1 MSEQK
6 QGIYEFYDFQLD
18 LGKGVLLRRGEPVSL
33 QWKTFELLCLLV
45 RSNGSLISRDELIN
59 ELWADTF
66 VEENNLSQHVRA
78 LRKTLGDGE
87 NGRQLIETVPRR
99 GYRFL
104 PSVRLFNSVQ
114 DVILPDT
121 PEKVS
126 TEFLTSIHPQNDL
139 FVRSPALIGREK
151 QIAEIRS
158 LLQCDDVRILT
169 LTGVGGT
176 GKTTLALAVTREI
189 AGNFK
194 DGVFFVEFAAVTNP
208 ELVASTIAQAL
219 GVKETGGK
227 PIIKVLK
234 EYLQDQQMLIVADNF
249 EQILSAAPIL
259 AEIVKAAPKLKILV
273 TSRARLYLS
282 TDREFVVPPLNVP
295 EISGQN
301 SLEALAKNE
310 SVRLFTVRA
319 SFVNPNFSLTEEN
332 AESIT
337 EICVRLD
344 GLPLAIELAAARVRI
359 ITPKLILEKLE
370 DRLNLLTGGARDLP
384 ARQQTVR
391 GTIEWSYELLNEEE
405 KRLLR
410 RLGVFAGG
418 FTFAAAEA
426 VCSKDKFHKEEIKV
440 LDSLTSL
447 LDKSL
452 LVLKEQPDD
461 EPRFRM
467 LEVVREYALE
477 LLETSGEAEAIRR
490 SHAAYFLMLGEEAE
504 PHLQGEKSVEWLN
517 RLEEEH
523 DNLRVALRWSLEND
537 AEIAARLAA
546 AIRFFWIFHAHLT
559 EGQGWLKTALERAD
573 NSPPNVRLKLLNGI
587 GIAARNRGDYETAR
601 LMHEEVL
608 ADNCEA
614 AGIHREITISIRGL
628 GTLARLKGDF
638 AQARISFQKAW
649 GMSRKLNDR
658 SEIAHSLS
666 YLGNL
671 ERTEGNNLA
680 AHPLF
685 AEALIIYRDL
695 NNKEGES
702 AILNNL
708 GIVNYEEGNYELA
721 RSYLA
726 EGLVIARNLRDKI
739 GISCFLDGFAALY
752 FRRRE
757 LQIALRL
764 AGAAEHLRQ
773 SIGYELDFSDRSFR
787 EQYISKLRVIL
798 SEIAFAEFYEQGRKL
813 ELEEAIKLALE
824 V

>member
-1 MSEQK
+1 
-6 QGIYEFYDFQLD
+6 
-18 LGKGVLLRRGEPVSL
+18 
-33 QWKTFELLCLLV
+33 
-45 RSNGSLISRDELIN
+45 
-59 ELWADTF
+59 
-66 VEENNLSQHVRA
+66 
-78 LRKTLGDGE
+78 
-87 NGRQLIETVPRR
+87 
-99 GYRFL
+99 
-104 PSVRLFNSVQ
+104 
-114 DVILPDT
+114 
-121 PEKVS
+121 
-126 TEFLTSIHPQNDL
+126 
-139 FVRSPALIGREK
+139 
-151 QIAEIRS
+151 
-158 LLQCDDVRILT
+158 
-169 LTGVGGT
+169 
-176 GKTTLALAVTREI
+176 
-189 AGNFK
+189 
-194 DGVFFVEFAAVTNP
+194 
-208 ELVASTIAQAL
+208 
-219 GVKETGGK
+219 
-227 PIIKVLK
+227 
-234 EYLQDQQMLIVADNF
+234 
-249 EQILSAAPIL
+249 
-259 AEIVKAAPKLKILV
+259 
-273 TSRARLYLS
+273 
-282 TDREFVVPPLNVP
+282 
-295 EISGQN
+295 
-301 SLEALAKNE
+301 
-310 SVRLFTVRA
+310 
-319 SFVNPNFSLTEEN
+319 
-332 AESIT
+332 
-337 EICVRLD
+337 
-344 GLPLAIELAAARVRI
+344 
-359 ITPKLILEKLE
+359 
-370 DRLNLLTGGARDLP
+370 
-384 ARQQTVR
+384 
-391 GTIEWSYELLNEEE
+391 
-405 KRLLR
+405 
-410 RLGVFAGG
+410 
-418 FTFAAAEA
+418 
-426 VCSKDKFHKEEIKV
+426 
-440 LDSLTSL
+440 
-447 LDKSL
+447 
-452 LVLKEQPDD
+452 
-461 EPRFRM
+461 
-467 LEVVREYALE
+467 
-477 LLETSGEAEAIRR
+477 
-490 SHAAYFLMLGEEAE
+490 
-504 PHLQGEKSVEWLN
+504 
-517 RLEEEH
+517 
-523 DNLRVALRWSLEND
+523 
-537 AEIAARLAA
+537 
-546 AIRFFWIFHAHLT
+546 
-559 EGQGWLKTALERAD
+559 LERAD